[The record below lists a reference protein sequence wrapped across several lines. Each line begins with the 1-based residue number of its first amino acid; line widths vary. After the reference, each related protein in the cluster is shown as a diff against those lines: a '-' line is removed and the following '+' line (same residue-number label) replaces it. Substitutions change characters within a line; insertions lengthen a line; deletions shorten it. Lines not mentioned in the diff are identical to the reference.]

1 MRIIGIDPGT
11 VITGIGI
18 IDCITVNQRN
28 DGPVKGIFYDT
39 INLDSR
45 ESIPHRLKEIYENC
59 LSIIRKYKPD
69 EFAIETAF
77 YGKNIQSTL
86 KLGQARGVA
95 LIAAINCGLKIF
107 EYSPREIK
115 KSVTGNGASSK
126 NHVQYMIRSI
136 LSLGDEQMLTDSSD
150 ALAVALCHYY
160 LSKSNSLIHFPEK
173 KRQNKNQSWKSF
185 IENHPEKVLKR

>member
-11 VITGIGI
+11 TVTGIGI
-18 IDCITVNQRN
+18 VEYRKEKIYLIHYDVISLNSKETL
-28 DGPVKGIFYDT
+28 PV
-39 INLDSR
+39 
-45 ESIPHRLKEIYENC
+45 RLKKIYDEC
-59 LSIIRKYKPD
+59 LSCMEKYSPD

-95 LIAAINCGLKIF
+95 IIAALNSNLEIS
-107 EYSPREIK
+107 EYSPREVK

-126 NHVQYMIRSI
+126 EQVQYMVRSI
-136 LSLGDEQMLTDSSD
+136 LSLREKVIAIDSSD

-160 LSKSNSLIHFPEK
+160 C
-173 KRQNKNQSWKSF
+173 RQNMIATGYSGSKNNTWKNF
-185 IENHPEKVLKR
+185 AERNPGRIIR

>member
-11 VITGIGI
+11 TITGIGVI
-18 IDCITVNQRN
+18 EYTN
-28 DGPVKGIFYDT
+28 DNVSLIHCDT
-39 INLDSR
+39 INLNTK
-45 ESIPHRLKEIYENC
+45 ESLQSRLKKIYDQC
-59 LSIIRKYKPD
+59 LDCIFKFKPD

-95 LIAAINCGLKIF
+95 MIAALNCNLTIC
-107 EYSPREIK
+107 EYSPRQIK

-126 NHVQYMIRSI
+126 VQVQYMVKSI
-136 LSLGDEQMLTDSSD
+136 LSIKLNSLAVDSSD

-160 LSKSNSLIHFPEK
+160 FSQNVFYKSTPNGKI
-173 KRQNKNQSWKSF
+173 NSWKVF
-185 IENHPEKVLKR
+185 AEHNPERIIKVK

>member
-11 VITGIGI
+11 TITGIGI
-18 IDCITVNQRN
+18 
-28 DGPVKGIFYDT
+28 
-39 INLDSR
+39 LDHKSSHSSLIYHT
-45 ESIPHRLKEIYENC
+45 SIILNKKDSLPERLKIIYDNC
-59 LSIIRKYKPD
+59 LECISKYKPD

-95 LIAAINCGLKIF
+95 IIAALNSNLKVS

-126 NHVQYMIRSI
+126 EQVQFMVKTI
-136 LSLGDEQMLTDSSD
+136 LSLKNETMPVDSSD
-150 ALAVALCHYY
+150 AIAIALCHIHASQNIFGKSGN
-160 LSKSNSLIHFPEK
+160 SKKSGN
-173 KRQNKNQSWKSF
+173 SWKAF
-185 IENHPEKVLKR
+185 ADLNPERIISNKKS

>member
-11 VITGIGI
+11 AITGIGI
-18 IDCITVNQRN
+18 IEHINESVSL
-28 DGPVKGIFYDT
+28 IHYDN
-39 INLDSR
+39 INLKSKD
-45 ESIPHRLKEIYENC
+45 PLPDKLKRIYDEC
-59 LSIIRKYKPD
+59 LRCIFKFKPD

-95 LIAAINCGLKIF
+95 IIAALNSNLKIF

-126 NHVQYMIRSI
+126 VQVQYMIKSI
-136 LSLGDEQMLTDSSD
+136 LSLNRNPLSIDSSD

-160 LSKSNSLIHFPEK
+160 CSQNIYKSNSNGKI
-173 KRQNKNQSWKSF
+173 NSWKIF
-185 IENHPEKVLKR
+185 VQHNPGRIIR

>member
-11 VITGIGI
+11 AVTGIGI
-18 IDCITVNQRN
+18 IE
-28 DGPVKGIFYDT
+28 YDKKDFSLIHFET
-39 INLDSR
+39 INLNQKN
-45 ESIPHRLKEIYENC
+45 SIPDRLKIIYDNC
-59 LSIIRKYKPD
+59 LSCIRKYKPD

-95 LIAAINCGLKIF
+95 IIAALNSDLKIS

-126 NHVQYMIRSI
+126 EQVKYMVKSI
-136 LSLGDEQMLTDSSD
+136 LSAGKTDIPVDSSD
-150 ALAVALCHYY
+150 ALAIAICHSYQ
-160 LSKSNSLIHFPEK
+160 LQNSFSNNTGKTKSNTWHSFV
-173 KRQNKNQSWKSF
+173 QKNPDRILKSNVGRSG
-185 IENHPEKVLKR
+185 I

>member
-11 VITGIGI
+11 TITGIGI
-18 IDCITVNQRN
+18 IDHKNGHSSLIYHTSIILN
-28 DGPVKGIFYDT
+28 KK
-39 INLDSR
+39 DSLP
-45 ESIPHRLKEIYENC
+45 ERLKIIYDNC
-59 LSIIRKYKPD
+59 LECISKYRPE

-95 LIAAINCGLKIF
+95 IIAALNSNLKVS

-126 NHVQYMIRSI
+126 EQVQYMIKTI
-136 LSLGDEQMLTDSSD
+136 LSLKNEIMSVDSSD
-150 ALAVALCHYY
+150 AIAIALCHIH
-160 LSKSNSLIHFPEK
+160 SLQNYSGTTGSLK
-173 KRQNKNQSWKSF
+173 KTGNSWKSF
-185 IENHPEKVLKR
+185 ADKNPDRIISNKLK